1 MSTINKG
8 SIIYL
13 GDYGVP
19 ESNKTKS
26 VFRDVTDDAAL
37 STLATAL
44 VAYSDAVIAGRSF
57 SAQTDSGAS
66 PPGVDANMDVKAQIT
81 LRDSDDG
88 RIIRFLIP
96 SPDNAIFDA
105 VGQGDRV
112 NAVTLAAIATA
123 VSTATGK
130 SYVGLYGKKIQKS

>member
-1 MSTINKG
+1 MATVNKG

-19 ESNKTKS
+19 EANKTKS

-66 PPGVDANMDVKAQIT
+66 PPAAGVCMDVKAQIT

-88 RIIRFLIP
+88 RVIRFLIP
-96 SPDNAIFDA
+96 APLDSIFSA
-105 VGQGDRV
+105 EGQGDRV
-112 NAVTLAAIATA
+112 DAVTLAAIATA
-123 VSTATGK
+123 ESTATGK